1 MKVNKKYVFSIIF
14 FIVMLILTIFILFKD
29 NDIEQIISI
38 AKTVDIKYLGIC
50 LLLVIFYLLFE
61 AFYILITFKSLKQK
75 TTLSKCFA
83 YSCVE
88 YYFSAITPSST
99 GGQPFQSY
107 YMAKDNIPVSKS
119 TIVLLLNT
127 LTFKLILLL
136 LGIVCLVI
144 KPSTIL
150 TNGLLFNILFIIGFI
165 INLTVIILCLLVMK
179 SKRKVKKF
187 VVFLINLLAKLH
199 LKKNPEETIKKIDEY
214 MDDFKKGVNYIKT
227 HPIVTLKVLGLTLLQ
242 RVSMFSI
249 GFVVY
254 LAFGLTGYSFIEFL
268 TIQVAIAIA
277 IDSLPF
283 PGGMGITEV
292 IMLNIYT
299 GIYGESLL
307 TAAVILTRLFSYYF
321 CLIFSGGISLINHLK
336 TMIKNN
342 SKEEIYNDRI
352 L

>member
-1 MKVNKKYVFSIIF
+1 MKVNKKYLFSIIF
-14 FIVMLILTIFILFKD
+14 FFVMLILTFFILFKD
-29 NDIEQIISI
+29 NDIKQVISVAKSVQIH
-38 AKTVDIKYLGIC
+38 YLAIC
-50 LLLVIFYLLFE
+50 LLLVILYLLFE

-83 YSCVE
+83 YSCIE
-88 YYFSAITPSST
+88 YYFSAMTPSST

-136 LGIVCLVI
+136 LGIVCLGI
-144 KPSTIL
+144 KPNIIL
-150 TNGLLFNILFIIGFI
+150 SNGVLFNILFILGFV

-187 VVFLINLLAKLH
+187 VVFIINILSKLH
-199 LKKNPEETIKKIDEY
+199 LKKNAEETIKKIDDY
-214 MDDFKKGVNYIKT
+214 MDDFKKGVKYIKE
-227 HPIVTLKVLGLTLLQ
+227 HPVVTLKVLGLTLLQ
-242 RVSMFSI
+242 RVSLFSI

-254 LAFGLTGYSFIEFL
+254 LAFGLRGYSFIDSL
-268 TIQVAIAIA
+268 AIQVAIAIA

-292 IMLNIYT
+292 MMLKIYT
-299 GIYGESLL
+299 GIYGNALL
-307 TAAVILTRLFSYYF
+307 TASVLLTRLFSYYF
-321 CLIFSGGISLINHLK
+321 CLIFSGAISLINHLK
-336 TMIKNN
+336 IIIRNKSM
-342 SKEEIYNDRI
+342 EEKI
-352 L
+352 